1 MQSVSSVLCWPS
13 FYPGRELGTTPYGFD
28 KCIQFPLFTKS
39 LISSIEVDDG
49 TSTLVKKLLEP
60 ARSNEAKNERKRGK
74 ESQLEMRFSPTGLLM
89 QISLFSQIHI

>member
-1 MQSVSSVLCWPS
+1 MVDSFFSVRMWSGFLVQSVSSVLCWPS

-49 TSTLVKKLLEP
+49 TSTLRSKETSRMA
-60 ARSNEAKNERKRGK
+60 ARSNEARTKEKEGK
-74 ESQLEMRFSPTGLLM
+74 KANLK
-89 QISLFSQIHI
+89 